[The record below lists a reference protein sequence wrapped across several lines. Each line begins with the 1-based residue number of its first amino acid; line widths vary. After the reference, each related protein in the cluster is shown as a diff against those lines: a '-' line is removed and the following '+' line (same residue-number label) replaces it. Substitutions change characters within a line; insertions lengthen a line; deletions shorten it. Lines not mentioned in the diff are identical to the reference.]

1 MIKLFL
7 LLVVIVIDPVI
18 HGVMSEFGSPKAG
31 GCVTIILPYLISY
44 CHFAASPMLTYFD
57 TNLILKNGGSQN
69 VGNPLEESTFFDPY
83 PHLVK
88 MSFQELIFQVFLG
101 GKSCPVDF

>member
-31 GCVTIILPYLISY
+31 GCVTIILPYFSY
-44 CHFAASPMLTYFD
+44 CHLAASPMLTHFD
-57 TNLILKNGGSQN
+57 ANLILKNGGSQN
-69 VGNPLEESTFFDPY
+69 
-83 PHLVK
+83 
-88 MSFQELIFQVFLG
+88 
-101 GKSCPVDF
+101 